1 MRQDLNKVL
10 CEHERYRSSETFAA
24 RRKAKKF
31 TSNIGS
37 EGENLFSRESM
48 RLRYGYERKSFSENL
63 SPLYGAVR
71 KAVGTRWDK
80 FYSELCSTFDKRSV
94 INQHILQHLN
104 DFISVKTFLQDG
116 DVCVVDSYYG
126 PRPIKTCRTEFFVD
140 PRDGII
146 KKNKWYT
153 NYKTEAR
160 KAVRQRKAEESKTY
174 RKLSDTLVLALVDGV
189 WFEFELQPVP
199 QGQTVYEKPANK
211 EYFKPYGIGKD
222 LSWDMLT
229 LAQKQRLGVPKFTGK
244 KAKDLFTGE
253 TVYCHNGYVYRSNVT
268 DHKHRNYDGNLYH
281 ATKKTASHKT
291 LKKAG
296 LI

>member
-1 MRQDLNKVL
+1 MRQDLNKLL
-10 CEHERYRSSETFAA
+10 CEHERYRSNHTFAS

-48 RLRYGYERKSFSENL
+48 RLRYGYDRKSFSENL

-71 KAVGTRWDK
+71 KAIGSRWDK

-94 INQHILQHLN
+94 INQHILQHLY

-116 DVCVVDSYYG
+116 EVFVIDSYYG
-126 PRPIKTCRTEFFVD
+126 QRSIKDCRTEFFVD

-146 KKNKWYT
+146 KINKWYT

-160 KAVRQRKAEESKTY
+160 KAAKRRKAEESKTY
-174 RKLSDTLVLALVDGV
+174 RKLSDTLVLALVDGI
-189 WFEFELQPVP
+189 WYEFGLQPIP

-211 EYFKPYGIGKD
+211 EYFNPYGVGKD
-222 LSWDMLT
+222 KPWDTLT

-253 TVYCHNGYVYRSNVT
+253 TVYCNNGYVYQVNIVGNKFFR
-268 DHKHRNYDGNLYH
+268 YPGNLYH

-296 LI
+296 LV